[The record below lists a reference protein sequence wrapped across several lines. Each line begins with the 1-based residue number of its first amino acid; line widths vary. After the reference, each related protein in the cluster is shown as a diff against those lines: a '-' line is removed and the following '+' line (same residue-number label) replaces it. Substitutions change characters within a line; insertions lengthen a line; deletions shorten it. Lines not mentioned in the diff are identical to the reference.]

1 MKKIII
7 TSGFFN
13 PIHIGHINLIKES
26 KKLGDFLIVVVNND
40 NQVKIKGKTPFMPEK
55 ERIEI
60 IKSLKYVDE
69 VFLSVDKDISVSE
82 SLTAVAKKY
91 PGTEL
96 FFAKGGDRSSEIVG
110 NIPEN
115 ELKACQD
122 FNIKI
127 VNGVGGGKV
136 QSSSWLLAKAN
147 GKQI

>member
-1 MKKIII
+1 MKKVVI

-13 PIHIGHINLIKES
+13 PIHVGHINLIRES
-26 KKLGDFLIVVVNND
+26 KNLGDFLVVVVNND
-40 NQVKIKGKTPFMPEK
+40 DQVKIKGKTAFMPEN

-60 IKSLKYVDE
+60 IKALKYVDE

-82 SLTAVAKKY
+82 SLITVAKKY
-91 PGTEL
+91 PGAEL
-96 FFAKGGDRSSEIVG
+96 FFAKGGDRSSS

-115 ELKACQD
+115 EVKACRD

-127 VNGVGGGKV
+127 INGVGGGKV

-147 GKQI
+147 GK